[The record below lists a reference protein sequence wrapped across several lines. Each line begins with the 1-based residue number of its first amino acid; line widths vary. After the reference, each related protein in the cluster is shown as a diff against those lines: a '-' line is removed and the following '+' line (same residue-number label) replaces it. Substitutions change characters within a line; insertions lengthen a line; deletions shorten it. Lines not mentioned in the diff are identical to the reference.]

1 MKKNKKLLGL
11 ALLLSL
17 ATFLGACQPNAD
29 EPVDPGAPAVDPAES
44 PAEPGNRDEPVDPN
58 APAVD
63 PAEKKPNP

>member
-1 MKKNKKLLGL
+1 MKKNKKLLSL

-17 ATFLGACQPNAD
+17 STFVGACTNAD

-58 APAVD
+58 APAID
-63 PAEKKPNP
+63 PNEAPANP